1 MSQTPEKK
9 SRFQVSRDVQEE
21 FVNGIAQTML
31 SLSQKAG
38 GTQQPRPADASAAL
52 AGTPFC
58 PATGREYG
66 GANMLR
72 LMLTS
77 IEKGYQD
84 DRWMTFKQIQQYQ
97 DEHPEQNVGVKK
109 GLHGVK
115 LLRPEEVFF
124 TVAEDG
130 KWKFHSQDEARDI
143 EAQRKQGA
151 DLPPVQHKT
160 LFYPFTVFN
169 AEQLYGLPPK
179 ERPAQAMPE
188 NERNAFLE
196 RFIAASGV
204 AVEHH
209 NGPASYSLKDD
220 LVKMPFPDSFAG
232 SGDYYAAKLREMY
245 SATGHSSREN
255 RQSGPQTLKSCAF
268 EEMRGEMFSLLAG
281 AKLNLP
287 MPENS
292 ASAQIAHW
300 NQKLSGGDVKEVFQ
314 AATDAARMMT
324 ALHQFEAGEKPKNWW
339 FPKAEAWPELVEMQ
353 KQRDAVSGVSLRED
367 AFSGA
372 PRPAPAASRSL
383 AESVN
388 AFDETDDLT
397 LKARLILQ
405 NPDFLNMALRQDP
418 EAIKDLASLCE
429 QVSQVLHMELDERL
443 HSAPGAVENPSP
455 LNEQKAASA
464 RRMRM

>member
-31 SLSQKAG
+31 SLTQK
-38 GTQQPRPADASAAL
+38 PRPADAL
-52 AGTPFC
+52 TGTPFC

-66 GANMLR
+66 GPNMLR
-72 LMLTS
+72 LMLTG
-77 IEKGYQD
+77 IEKGYRD
-84 DRWMTFKQIQQYQ
+84 DRWLTFKQIQQYQ
-97 DEHPEQNVGVKK
+97 EEHPDQKVGIKK

-115 LLRPEEVFF
+115 LLRPEEIFF

-130 KWKFHSQDEARDI
+130 KWKFHSQEEARDI

-151 DLPPVQHKT
+151 DLLPVQHKT

-169 AEQLYGLPPK
+169 AEQLYGLPAK
-179 ERPAQAMPE
+179 ERPAPAMPE
-188 NERNAFLE
+188 SERNAFLE

-209 NGPASYSLKDD
+209 NGPAAYSPADD
-220 LVKMPFPDSFAG
+220 RVKMPFPDSFAS
-232 SGDYYAAKLREMY
+232 SGDYYAAKLREFY
-245 SATGHSSREN
+245 SATGHDSREN
-255 RQSGPQTLKSCAF
+255 RRNGPETLKSRAF

-281 AKLNLP
+281 AKFHLP

-300 NQKLSGGDVKEVFQ
+300 NQKFSGGEVKELFQ
-314 AATDAARMMT
+314 AATDAAKMMT
-324 ALHQFEAGEKPKNWW
+324 ALRQFEAGEKPKTWW
-339 FPKAEAWPELVEMQ
+339 FPKAEAWPELAEMQ
-353 KQRDAVSGVSLRED
+353 KQRDAVFGVSLREN
-367 AFSGA
+367 AFSGI
-372 PRPAPAASRSL
+372 PVPIPVRPASPSL

-397 LKARLILQ
+397 VKARLILQ
-405 NPDFLNMALRQDP
+405 NPDFLKMALKLDP
-418 EAIKDLASLCE
+418 SATRELAALCD
-429 QVSQVLHMELDERL
+429 QVSQVLHMEMDEKLR
-443 HSAPGAVENPSP
+443 SASGALENTTP
-455 LNEQKAASA
+455 LLEQQAASA
-464 RRMRM
+464 QRMRM